1 MSTIHAAFTK
11 VAASR
16 GDAEFLR
23 VESVTAAAY
32 GIDAGPRSWRE
43 VAVEVERLRLAYV
56 QAGYGHGHRVGLLLE
71 NRPAFFTHWLA
82 LNAIGASV
90 VPIHADMRHLEWVH
104 LIGQTEMCLAVTLPE
119 READL
124 RSAAS
129 EAHVHMHTIR
139 PDVPGRIPPARMP
152 APLAKVEIGRDS
164 ESAVLYTSGSIG
176 RAKGC
181 RLSNG
186 YFLRAG
192 EWSLGHG
199 QLATLRPDAER
210 VITPLPL
217 SHVSAMAFSSMAVI
231 LSGGCLVQL
240 DRFHPST
247 WWQSVRESRATVAHY
262 LGPMPTQLLA
272 APPSESDRDH
282 ALRFA
287 IGAGV
292 DRRDHAAFEE
302 RFGLPLLEAW
312 SMTETGAA
320 AGIVADRE
328 PRHVGTNCFGRAE
341 SFVETRVVD
350 DKGADAAADEPGEL
364 RVRAAGDDPRRD
376 FFLGYL
382 KDDAATEAAW
392 AGGWF
397 HSGDVVSRS
406 AEGDFHF
413 VDRRKSLI
421 HRGRKVISSIEVESV
436 LARHPAVARCAV
448 AGAPDP
454 DRGEEVLAFVVLR
467 PSSAAPAPEHI
478 AASLVAHALER
489 LPYFQV
495 PGYVAFVEALPV
507 TLAQTI
513 ARAEL
518 RELAKSLPGHS
529 NCIDTRKLKRRRKE

>member
-1 MSTIHAAFTK
+1 MSTVHAAFTK
-11 VAASR
+11 VAAGR

-32 GIDAGPRSWRE
+32 AIDAGPRSWRE
-43 VAVEVERLRLAYV
+43 VAAEVERLRLAYV

-82 LNAIGASV
+82 LNAIGASA
-90 VPIHADMRHLEWVH
+90 VPIHADMRSADWVH
-104 LIGQTEMCLAVTLPE
+104 LIGQSEMCLAVTLPE

-129 EAHVHMHTIR
+129 QAHVPMHTIR
-139 PDVPGRIPPARMP
+139 PEVPGRIPPARI
-152 APLAKVEIGRDS
+152 AARLVKVEIGRGS
-164 ESAVLYTSGSIG
+164 ECAVLYTAGASG
-176 RAKGC
+176 RPKGC

-192 EWSLGHG
+192 EWSLGLG
-199 QLATLRPDAER
+199 DLAAVRADVER

-217 SHVSAMAFSSMAVI
+217 SHMNAMAFSSMAVI
-231 LSGGCLVQL
+231 LSGGCLIQL

-247 WWQSVRESRATVAHY
+247 WWQSVRESRATIAHT
-262 LGPMPTQLLA
+262 LGAMPTRLLA
-272 APPSESDRDH
+272 APPGEADRDH

-287 IGAGV
+287 VGAGV

-302 RFGLPLLEAW
+302 RFGVPLLEAW

-320 AGIVADRE
+320 ACIMANSE

-341 SFVETRVVD
+341 SFVETRIVND
-350 DKGADAAADEPGEL
+350 QGADAAADEPGEL

-382 KDDAATEAAW
+382 KDDEATEAAW

-413 VDRRKSLI
+413 VDRKKSLI
-421 HRGRKVISSIEVESV
+421 HRGRKVISPVEVESV
-436 LARHPAVARCAV
+436 LARHPAVASCAV
-448 AGAPDP
+448 AATRDP
-454 DRGEEVLAFVVLR
+454 VRGEEVLACVVLR

-478 AASLVAHALER
+478 AASIVAHALER
-489 LPYFQV
+489 LPYYKV

-507 TLAQTI
+507 TLAQKI
-513 ARAEL
+513 QRAEL
-518 RELAKSLPGHS
+518 RELAKALPDRS